1 MARTR
6 PAGRAPARVAGDPL
20 RLIEDHLER
29 EAARIDD
36 RRRELAAAREA
47 LTRLHAKGAPEGA
60 GMPVERI
67 SAEMAPGVV
76 SGLLHET
83 TGMTRSYVMR
93 VDDGPALDESTM
105 RDNQQRIRDGLVQRA
120 IYPVATLAT
129 PYGSRWIQGW
139 GAIGEEQRVV
149 TEAASEFAVFGSEAV
164 VSLARWGEPA
174 SGYVM
179 TREPIVVEA
188 FTAYFDLAWSRAL
201 PVPASQQDR
210 DLEAGLLELLGMGL
224 KDEAIARYLGIGLR
238 TVRRRVAWLMS
249 VHGVDT
255 RFQLGAAVERAR
267 KPGRAER

>member
-1 MARTR
+1 MATTKPGDRVQ
-6 PAGRAPARVAGDPL
+6 GRVARDPL
-20 RLIEDHLER
+20 GLIGDHLER

-47 LTRLHAKGAPEGA
+47 LTLLGTSSAPDGT

-83 TGMTRSYVMR
+83 TGMTRSSVMSI
-93 VDDGPALDESTM
+93 DDGPALDESTM
-105 RDNQQRIRDGLVQRA
+105 RDNQDRIRDGVVQRA
-120 IYPVATLAT
+120 IYPVSTLAT
-129 PYGSRWIQGW
+129 PHGNRWIQSW

-149 TEAASEFAVFGSEAV
+149 SEAATEFAVFGGEAV
-164 VSLARWGEPA
+164 VSLARWGDPA

-201 PVPASQQDR
+201 PVPAAQQDR
-210 DLEAGLLELLGMGL
+210 DVDARLLELLGMGL

-249 VHGVDT
+249 VHGVET

-267 KPGRAER
+267 KPGRAGR